1 MKQEMKK
8 RMLTGKKVKL
18 TPEEK
23 AQKVKEMDALRNQF
37 EMANLGD
44 FKLIYPCESAER
56 QNAYDRMLEASAENW
71 EDFTTGRRR
80 KINQTST
87 NWNGDG
93 DDPGAFTNR

>member
-56 QNAYDRMLEASAENW
+56 
-71 EDFTTGRRR
+71 
-80 KINQTST
+80 
-87 NWNGDG
+87 
-93 DDPGAFTNR
+93 